1 MKNNQNNMCFITE
14 EDIKENKEPEPVSPG
29 CSQAISIK
37 TTVADKPDIMLNKI
51 NKIFGTSSN
60 VIQESRE
67 SRRRFK
73 RQK

>member
-1 MKNNQNNMCFITE
+1 MCFITK

-29 CSQAISIK
+29 CSQAISKRI
-37 TTVADKPDIMLNKI
+37 TVADKPDIMLNKI
-51 NKIFGTSSN
+51 NQIFGTSSD
-60 VIQESRE
+60 VIQEIRE